1 MDKKNKSGISTILN
15 EFKQF
20 ISKGNVIDLA
30 VGVIVG
36 GAFTSIVSSLVDD
49 MLMPIIGM
57 ILAGINF
64 KDFGITI
71 PWGNEPFINIGNFI
85 QAIITF
91 LLTAICV
98 FAIVKIIN
106 LFYKKLKN
114 LRPSLQRKKNCLL
127 KYVIYLK
134 HKMALQLNQLPLL
147 TQINQ
152 NKIIH
157 KEQLILLFYV

>member
-1 MDKKNKSGISTILN
+1 MDNKKSKPGVFGILN

-49 MLMPIIGM
+49 MIMPIIGM

-85 QAIITF
+85 QAVITF
-91 LLTAICV
+91 LLTA
-98 FAIVKIIN
+98 
-106 LFYKKLKN
+106 
-114 LRPSLQRKKNCLL
+114 CLL
-127 KYVIYLK
+127 YTS
-134 HKMALQLNQLPLL
+134 PSPRDS
-147 TQINQ
+147 
-152 NKIIH
+152 
-157 KEQLILLFYV
+157 

>member
-71 PWGNEPFINIGNFI
+71 PWRNEPFINIGNFI

-106 LFYKKLKN
+106 LFYKKAEKPAPKPTKEEEL
-114 LRPSLQRKKNCLL
+114 LTEIRDLL
-127 KYVIYLK
+127 KAQNGVTTESTAITDT
-134 HKMALQLNQLPLL
+134 NQS
-147 TQINQ
+147 
-152 NKIIH
+152 
-157 KEQLILLFYV
+157 E

>member
-64 KDFGITI
+64 KYFGITI

-106 LFYKKLKN
+106 LFYK
-114 LRPSLQRKKNCLL
+114 S
-127 KYVIYLK
+127 
-134 HKMALQLNQLPLL
+134 
-147 TQINQ
+147 
-152 NKIIH
+152 
-157 KEQLILLFYV
+157 

>member
-64 KDFGITI
+64 KNFGIII
-71 PWGNEPFINIGNFI
+71 PWGNKPFINIGNFI
-85 QAIITF
+85 QAVITF

-106 LFYKKLKN
+106 LFHKKVEKPAPKPTKEEEL
-114 LRPSLQRKKNCLL
+114 LTEIRDLL
-127 KYVIYLK
+127 KAQNGVTTESTAITDT
-134 HKMALQLNQLPLL
+134 NQS
-147 TQINQ
+147 
-152 NKIIH
+152 
-157 KEQLILLFYV
+157 E

>member
-64 KDFGITI
+64 KYFGITI
-71 PWGNEPFINIGNFI
+71 PWGNEPFINICNFI

-106 LFYKKLKN
+106 LFYKKAEKPAPKPTKEEEL
-114 LRPSLQRKKNCLL
+114 LTEIRDLL
-127 KYVIYLK
+127 KAQNGVTTESTAITDT
-134 HKMALQLNQLPLL
+134 NQS
-147 TQINQ
+147 
-152 NKIIH
+152 
-157 KEQLILLFYV
+157 E

>member
-1 MDKKNKSGISTILN
+1 MSDKKGISGILN
-15 EFKQF
+15 EFKKF

-36 GAFTSIVSSLVDD
+36 GAFTSIVTSLVDD
-49 MLMPIIGM
+49 MLMPIIGT

-91 LLTAICV
+91 LLTAVCV
-98 FAIVKIIN
+98 FILVKIIN
-106 LFYKKLKN
+106 IFYKAEKPASK
-114 LRPSLQRKKNCLL
+114 PSKEEELLTEIRDLL
-127 KYVIYLK
+127 K
-134 HKMALQLNQLPLL
+134 A
-147 TQINQ
+147 Q
-152 NKIIH
+152 NGDAAVSDAKNEEEG
-157 KEQLILLFYV
+157 KTE

>member
-1 MDKKNKSGISTILN
+1 MDNKKNKLGVSGILN

-49 MLMPIIGM
+49 MLMPIIGT

-98 FAIVKIIN
+98 FALVKIIN
-106 LFYKKLKN
+106 LFYKKAEVPAPK
-114 LRPSLQRKKNCLL
+114 PSKEEELLTEIRDLL
-127 KYVIYLK
+127 K
-134 HKMALQLNQLPLL
+134 A
-147 TQINQ
+147 Q
-152 NKIIH
+152 NSNIAEIDNNTEETKS
-157 KEQLILLFYV
+157 E

>member
-36 GAFTSIVSSLVDD
+36 GAFTSIVSSLGVDI
-49 MLMPIIGM
+49 LMPIIGM
-57 ILAGINF
+57 FLSGINF
-64 KDFGITI
+64 KYFGITI
-71 PWGNEPFINIGNFI
+71 PRGNEPFINIGNFI

-106 LFYKKLKN
+106 LFYKKAEKPAPKPTKEEEL
-114 LRPSLQRKKNCLL
+114 LTEIRDLL
-127 KYVIYLK
+127 KAQNGVTTESTAITDT
-134 HKMALQLNQLPLL
+134 NQS
-147 TQINQ
+147 
-152 NKIIH
+152 
-157 KEQLILLFYV
+157 E

>member
-1 MDKKNKSGISTILN
+1 MDKKSKSGISGILN

-64 KDFGITI
+64 KDFGLTI

-98 FAIVKIIN
+98 FAMVKVIN
-106 LFYKKLKN
+106 LFYQKAEKPAPKPTKEEEL
-114 LRPSLQRKKNCLL
+114 LTEIRDLL
-127 KYVIYLK
+127 K
-134 HKMALQLNQLPLL
+134 A
-147 TQINQ
+147 Q
-152 NKIIH
+152 NNVAV
-157 KEQLILLFYV
+157 ESNNVNDVSQS

>member
-1 MDKKNKSGISTILN
+1 MLIIFQEVFVVDKKNKSGISTILN

-64 KDFGITI
+64 KYFGITI

-106 LFYKKLKN
+106 LFYKKAEKPAPKPTKEEEL
-114 LRPSLQRKKNCLL
+114 LTEIRDLL
-127 KYVIYLK
+127 KAQNGVTTESTAITDT
-134 HKMALQLNQLPLL
+134 NQS
-147 TQINQ
+147 
-152 NKIIH
+152 
-157 KEQLILLFYV
+157 E

>member
-71 PWGNEPFINIGNFI
+71 PWGR
-85 QAIITF
+85 T
-91 LLTAICV
+91 
-98 FAIVKIIN
+98 
-106 LFYKKLKN
+106 
-114 LRPSLQRKKNCLL
+114 
-127 KYVIYLK
+127 IY
-134 HKMALQLNQLPLL
+134 Q
-147 TQINQ
+147 
-152 NKIIH
+152 
-157 KEQLILLFYV
+157 YW

>member
-1 MDKKNKSGISTILN
+1 MDNKKSSSGVSGILN

-57 ILAGINF
+57 ILAGVNF

-106 LFYKKLKN
+106 LFYKKAEKPAPK
-114 LRPSLQRKKNCLL
+114 PSKEEELLTEIRDLL
-127 KYVIYLK
+127 K
-134 HKMALQLNQLPLL
+134 A
-147 TQINQ
+147 Q
-152 NKIIH
+152 NSSIVEIDTNIEETKS
-157 KEQLILLFYV
+157 E